1 MIAFVTDHKFIVS
14 PEGIRSNRFDN
25 NTLLRY
31 ADIDD
36 GLFILGRMVVSND
49 NGHDLNSGKVFFDL
63 TNSKIAA
70 VIRCLKNLRLSA
82 VIVRLPSIY
91 GYFQAFICLIF
102 KKRYFVELVGDPY
115 DSIYYSSGNRIMAK
129 ISRNICKYIVGKSYK
144 TGYVNAS
151 KLPLKYPTKVK
162 RYILSNVVL
171 NRY

>member
-70 VIRCLKNLRLSA
+70 VI
-82 VIVRLPSIY
+82 
-91 GYFQAFICLIF
+91 
-102 KKRYFVELVGDPY
+102 
-115 DSIYYSSGNRIMAK
+115 
-129 ISRNICKYIVGKSYK
+129 
-144 TGYVNAS
+144 
-151 KLPLKYPTKVK
+151 
-162 RYILSNVVL
+162 VV
-171 NRY
+171 